1 MDKFIDAIGTIR
13 VTNGLVRIQT
23 VRQLQNADGAT
34 QVQDRGDLIMPLAS
48 FLNLHSGLNAAVEQM
63 VNQGLLTRRNDVAGG
78 ANTVEAAADAAEVS
92 DLVDAPEKPTKPKK

>member
-23 VRQLQNADGAT
+23 VKQVQIEDGKT
-34 QVQDRGDLIMPLAS
+34 QVQERGDLIMPVTS

-63 VNQGLLTRRNDVAGG
+63 VNQGLLTRRTDQQSDTGG
-78 ANTVEAAADAAEVS
+78 LEASADATA
-92 DLVDAPEKPTKPKK
+92 DLVDTPEKTSKSKK